1 MRLQKRQYVLIV
13 LILALGAFNLARWF
27 YYRQRAAPVSAPIAR
42 GTSPAWALFD
52 TAANLRDAPNEQFQP
67 ALKAFNDA
75 VDNTNS
81 TAIPP
86 QASKDELADLHGCQ
100 TWLDFYR
107 QDFLHPGNKPGWR
120 DQMSN
125 HVKSCVTNHRDIAR

>member
-27 YYRQRAAPVSAPIAR
+27 YYRHQAAPAAPAIVR
-42 GTSPAWALFD
+42 GTSPAWSLFD
-52 TAANLRDAPNEQFQP
+52 TAASLRDAANEQFQP
-67 ALKAFNDA
+67 ALKAFNDSI
-75 VDNTNS
+75 DNTNATS
-81 TAIPP
+81 VPP

-100 TWLDFYR
+100 TWLQFYR

-120 DQMSN
+120 DQMLH
-125 HVKSCVTNHRDIAR
+125 HVQSCAANHRDIAQ